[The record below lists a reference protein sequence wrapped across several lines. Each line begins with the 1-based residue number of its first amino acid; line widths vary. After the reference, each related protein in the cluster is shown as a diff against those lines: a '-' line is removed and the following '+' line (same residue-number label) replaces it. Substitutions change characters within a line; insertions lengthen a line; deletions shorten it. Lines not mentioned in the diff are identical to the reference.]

1 MTRYIVVDL
10 DWLEAMIKSS
20 EAIVDAENY
29 NEPEGWDGWD
39 TESGFLAALLQVHD
53 KGEPL

>member
-20 EAIVDAENY
+20 EAIVDAECDD
-29 NEPEGWDGWD
+29 EPGGRD
-39 TESGFLAALLQVHD
+39 TENGFLAALLQVHD

>member
-20 EAIVDAENY
+20 EAIVFD
-29 NEPEGWDGWD
+29 EPEGWDGWD